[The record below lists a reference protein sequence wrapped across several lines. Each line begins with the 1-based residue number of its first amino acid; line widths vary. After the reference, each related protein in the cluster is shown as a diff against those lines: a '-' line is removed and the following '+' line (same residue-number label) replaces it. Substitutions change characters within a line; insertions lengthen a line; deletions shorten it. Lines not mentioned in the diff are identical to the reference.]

1 MKKTYVVIGLGKF
14 GTAVASRLFAL
25 GNEVLAIDMSA
36 EKVQRAEPYV
46 TCAVIGDARDEDVL
60 RSLGV
65 NNYDCAVVAIGTDL
79 ATSVIV
85 TLNLKDLGL
94 PRVLCKA
101 TDEIQK
107 KALEKVGADRVV
119 VPEREMG
126 VKLAQALTSSSV
138 LDFIELSS
146 DYGIAEVAV
155 PEKWVGKT
163 LRELNIRA
171 KHGVNIIAIRDGA
184 SINVTPDADQP
195 LKAENVLVAVGKNEQ
210 LSGLQK

>member
-1 MKKTYVVIGLGKF
+1 MI
-14 GTAVASRLFAL
+14 
-25 GNEVLAIDMSA
+25 
-36 EKVQRAEPYV
+36 
-46 TCAVIGDARDEDVL
+46 
-60 RSLGV
+60 
-65 NNYDCAVVAIGTDL
+65 
-79 ATSVIV
+79 
-85 TLNLKDLGL
+85 
-94 PRVLCKA
+94 CKA

-163 LRELNIRA
+163 LRELNLRA
-171 KHGVNIIAIRDGA
+171 KFGTNIIAIGAGA
-184 SINVTPDADQP
+184 SINVTPDADLP
-195 LKAENVLVAVGKNEQ
+195 LKSENVLVAVGRNEQ

>member
-25 GNEVLAIDMSA
+25 GNEVLAIDTSA
-36 EKVQRAEPYV
+36 EKIQHAEPYV

-107 KALEKVGADRVV
+107 KALEKIGADRVV

-126 VKLAQALTSSSV
+126 IKLAQALTSSSV

-146 DYGIAEVAV
+146 DCGIAEIAV

-171 KHGVNIIAIRDGA
+171 KHGVNIIAIRDGT

>member
-107 KALEKVGADRVV
+107 KALETVGADRVV

>member
-146 DYGIAEVAV
+146 DYGLAEVAV

>member
-1 MKKTYVVIGLGKF
+1 M
-14 GTAVASRLFAL
+14 
-25 GNEVLAIDMSA
+25 
-36 EKVQRAEPYV
+36 
-46 TCAVIGDARDEDVL
+46 
-60 RSLGV
+60 
-65 NNYDCAVVAIGTDL
+65 
-79 ATSVIV
+79 
-85 TLNLKDLGL
+85 
-94 PRVLCKA
+94 
-101 TDEIQK
+101 
-107 KALEKVGADRVV
+107 
-119 VPEREMG
+119 
-126 VKLAQALTSSSV
+126 

>member
-126 VKLAQALTSSSV
+126 IKLAQALTSSSV

-146 DYGIAEVAV
+146 DYGIAEVTV

>member
-25 GNEVLAIDMSA
+25 GNEVLAIDTSA

-85 TLNLKDLGL
+85 TLNLKELGL

>member
-1 MKKTYVVIGLGKF
+1 MKKTYVVIGLGRF
-14 GTAVASRLFAL
+14 GTAIASRLYAL
-25 GNEVLAIDMSA
+25 GNEVLAIDTDA
-36 EKVQRAEPYV
+36 AKVQHAEPFV
-46 TCAVIGDARDEDVL
+46 TYAVIGDARDEEVL
-60 RSLGV
+60 KSLGV
-65 NNYDCAVVAIGTDL
+65 KNYDCAVVAIGKDL

-85 TLNLKDLGL
+85 TLNLKDLNI
-94 PRVLCKA
+94 PVVICKA

-107 KALEKVGADRVV
+107 KALEKV

-163 LRELNIRA
+163 LRELNLRA
-171 KHGVNIIAIRDGA
+171 KYGTNIIAIRDGA
-184 SINVTPDADQP
+184 SISVTPDADLP
-195 LKAENVLVAVGKNEQ
+195 LKSENVLVAVGRNEQ

>member
-25 GNEVLAIDMSA
+25 GNEVLAIDTNA

-46 TCAVIGDARDEDVL
+46 TRAVICDARDEDVL

-85 TLNLKDLGL
+85 TLNLKELGL
-94 PRVLCKA
+94 PKVLCKA

-155 PEKWVGKT
+155 PEKWIGKT

>member
-36 EKVQRAEPYV
+36 EKVQHAEPYV